1 MSFPSLVFVSCLTL
15 VLNTMAFMTI
25 TPVLPTL
32 LAEWNLTET
41 EAGLLGGAFF
51 IGYVAAVPILVPLTD
66 RILPK
71 KVYFISGVIG
81 TISCF
86 GFAFLGEGLWS
97 GIFFRILT
105 GIGVAGTYMPAL
117 KAMADDL
124 EEPYRTRAASYYTS
138 VYAVGTA
145 ASILVGGLFADW
157 LDWRWSFIA
166 AGIGILLGLIIGC
179 LALPK
184 GKISSNP
191 ISQRVAFR
199 KALKNRAAMAN
210 IRAYFGHLWEVFSNR
225 VWIVAFLVM
234 AEANRGEKFTL
245 TAAGL
250 ATLVALAGVP
260 ASMWCGE
267 ALLRFNRNK
276 VLNLI
281 MLSSLLIGIIV
292 ALTTAASLW
301 IVGSL
306 AILYGVVTYADT
318 GPLNSTTVSLA
329 EPDVRGATMAIHAC
343 VGFGGGVLG
352 ALAIGA
358 TLQLTGGINSPD
370 AWRFGF
376 LVMASGSAFGL
387 FVRWRAK
394 RAVS

>member
-32 LAEWNLTET
+32 LVEWSLTET

-86 GFAFLGEGLWS
+86 GFAFLAEGLSS

-145 ASILVGGLFADW
+145 ASILAGGLFADW
-157 LDWRWSFIA
+157 LDWRWSFIG
-166 AGIGILLGLIIGC
+166 AGLGIFLGLVIGS
-179 LALPK
+179 LALPN

-191 ISQRVAFR
+191 VSQGAAFR
-199 KALKNRAAMAN
+199 RALKNRAAMAN
-210 IRAYFGHLWEVFSNR
+210 ISAYFGHLWEVFSNR

-234 AEANRGEKFTL
+234 AESNRGENFTL

-267 ALLRFNRNK
+267 ALQRFNRNK

-281 MLSSLLIGIIV
+281 MLSSLLVGIIV
-292 ALTTAASLW
+292 ALTTAAPLW

-306 AILYGVVTYADT
+306 AVLYGIVSYADT

-343 VGFGGGVLG
+343 VGFGGGILG

-358 TLQLTGGINSPD
+358 TLQLTGGINSPE

-387 FVRWRAK
+387 FVRWRARK
-394 RAVS
+394 GS